1 MTVLGRPGRRVAQP
15 SRHALGLAPLRLLE
29 EAEAAGEHVATFLGL
44 PLWIWEIA
52 NLLLFLGLLLYFVAR
67 PLAAA
72 FRQRQVEVER
82 RLKEAQRQRAEAARL
97 EAEVHERLDRLTR
110 EIDEIRA
117 RGIGDGETE
126 RLALA
131 ERADREVERVRR
143 EAEQELARRLAA
155 ARDEL
160 QRAAADLTA
169 SAAGDL
175 LARQITEEDRRRLLE
190 QSVARLG
197 EKA

>member
-1 MTVLGRPGRRVAQP
+1 
-15 SRHALGLAPLRLLE
+15 LAPLRLLE